1 MITEKDIADAKVK
14 GGLRLDKSSSTRST
28 LAYGVAKVCAARWSH
43 AAKALSQAEIERLVA
58 VWVAP

>member
-28 LAYGVAKVCAARWSH
+28 LAYGVAKVCAAR
-43 AAKALSQAEIERLVA
+43 
-58 VWVAP
+58 